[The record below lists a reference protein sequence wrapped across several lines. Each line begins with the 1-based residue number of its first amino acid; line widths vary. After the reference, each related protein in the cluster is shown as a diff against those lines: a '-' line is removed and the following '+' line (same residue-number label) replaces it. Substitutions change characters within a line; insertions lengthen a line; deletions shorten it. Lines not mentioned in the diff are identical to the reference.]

1 MEGLKPMRKILC
13 TIALTGLLALGMTGA
28 AFAQDNTAQQPS
40 GQGGGGGG
48 RRMDPD
54 KQLER
59 MTKELSLTSDQQTA
73 IKPILVD
80 QDQKMQAIFQDQS
93 IAREDRRTKMMA
105 IRDDSK
111 TKIEAVLTPDQ
122 KQKYET
128 MQQNMRRGGGGP
140 PPQN

>member
-1 MEGLKPMRKILC
+1 MRKILC